1 LRNKIADKKDSDWRF
16 EMKNKEK
23 KVILGYL
30 NHHTIGRQNT
40 FMPLGIG
47 LIAAYSQSRFGNDID
62 IQLFDD
68 PNAIFQEIPHIQ
80 PDVVGLTNYCWNS
93 ELNRLV
99 FKKAKKIN
107 PSVVCIAGGPE
118 FPRDL
123 KECKEYLANRPEID
137 FYCYAEGEIA
147 FSKLLENI
155 LENISLDLLKS
166 VPHEN
171 MMSINPSNGE
181 LVKGNYEQIQDLNI
195 VPSPYIA
202 GIMEQWFTG
211 EYSPSIQTMRG
222 CPFTCSYC
230 WTGVNPQNLR
240 TYDLERIK
248 LELEYIAVRMH
259 KYPLV
264 LLSIVDSNFGMYER
278 DEEIAEYI
286 RELWKKYDWPNAF
299 DVTLGKS
306 NYDRIL
312 RVNEKLNK
320 RLLINCALQSM
331 NLKTLAAIKR
341 KNLPPDVFVNL
352 QTEIKKQGMGSVTE
366 LIVPLPYETK
376 ESFIQGMKFVINNNV
391 KLVPYTLMLLKGTDI
406 ASQEARNKHQM
417 VTKFRLVPHQFGE
430 YDQQKCFEMEEVCVG
445 TDTITFHEYCEI
457 RGLCF
462 IMSLYSH
469 KQYDVVFRLITE
481 SGALMSDS
489 VLYLWDLIKSG
500 KTGLSNL
507 YFQYLGEVKS
517 ELWESPEDIK
527 AFYSKEENYKKLLTG
542 ELGDNLLR
550 KYLTKARLEK
560 FPESLDLAFHTLPL
574 ITNHPLTDEMVEAV
588 GAAKEWM
595 IATRNIGELLDNKY
609 EWKSVK
615 LLSLPF
621 DVNSWY
627 EAGSVSKPLVT
638 YKKSTNYQICY
649 DFTRIDNIFVQLSK
663 IYGTDKT
670 FLIGKMLINY
680 PVQDLW
686 KICKPAS

>member
-1 LRNKIADKKDSDWRF
+1 
-16 EMKNKEK
+16 MKNKEK

-30 NHHTIGRQNT
+30 NHRTIGRQNT

-47 LIAAYSQSRFGNDID
+47 LIAAYSQSRFENDIN

-68 PNAIFQEIPHIQ
+68 SNAIFKEIPRIQ
-80 PDVVGLTNYCWNS
+80 PDVVGLTNFCWNS
-93 ELNRLV
+93 EINRLV

-118 FPRDL
+118 FPTDL
-123 KECKEYLANRPEID
+123 KECKEYLVNRPEID
-137 FYCYAEGEIA
+137 FYCYGEGEIA
-147 FSKLLENI
+147 FSNLLEKI
-155 LENISLDLLKS
+155 LENVSLDLLKS

-202 GIMEQWFTG
+202 GIMDQWFTG
-211 EYSPSIQTMRG
+211 EYSPSIQTTRG
-222 CPFTCSYC
+222 CPFKCAYC
-230 WTGVNPQNLR
+230 WEGNQTEKDQKKLK

-248 LELEYIAVRMH
+248 RELEYIAVRMQ
-259 KYPLV
+259 KNPFV

-286 RELWKKYDWPNAF
+286 RGLWKKYDWPNAF
-299 DVTLGKS
+299 DITLGKT

-312 RVNEKLNK
+312 RVSEKLNK
-320 RLLINCALQSM
+320 RIQVSCSLQSM

-341 KNLPPDVFVNL
+341 KNIPHDVYVNL
-352 QTEIKKQGMGSVTE
+352 QTEIKKRGMVSGTE

-376 ESFIQGMKFVINNNV
+376 ESFIEGMKFVLNNDV

-406 ASQEARNKHQM
+406 ASQETRNKHQM
-417 VTKFRLVPHQFGE
+417 VTKFRLIPHQFGE
-430 YDQQKCFEMEEVCVG
+430 YDRQKCFEIEEVCVG
-445 TDTITFHEYCEI
+445 TDTITFEEYCEI

-462 IMSLYSH
+462 IMALYSL

-489 VLYLWDLIKSG
+489 LLCLWDLIKSG
-500 KTGLSNL
+500 KTGLSDL

-542 ELGDNLLR
+542 ELGGNLIR
-550 KYLTKARLEK
+550 KYSIKAILEK
-560 FPESLDLAFHTLPL
+560 FHESLDLAFHTLPI
-574 ITNHPLTDEMVEAV
+574 ITNHPLTDEMDEAV
-588 GAAKEWM
+588 GSAVEWM
-595 IATRNIGELLDNKY
+595 IATRNIGGILNNEDK
-609 EWKSVK
+609 WKSEE
-615 LLSLPF
+615 LINLPF
-621 DVNSWY
+621 DVNQWY
-627 EAGSVSKPLVT
+627 EAGSDSKPLVT
-638 YKKSTNYQICY
+638 YKRKIKYQIFY
-649 DFTRIDNIFVQLSK
+649 NSTRMDNIFIQVKK
-663 IYGTDKT
+663 IWGTDNT
-670 FLIGKMLINY
+670 FAIGKLLNNY

>member
-1 LRNKIADKKDSDWRF
+1 
-16 EMKNKEK
+16 MKNKER

-30 NHHTIGRQNT
+30 NHHTVGRQNT
-40 FMPLGIG
+40 IMPLGIG
-47 LIAAYSQSRFGNDID
+47 LITAYSQSRFGNDIN

-68 PNAIFQEIPHIQ
+68 PNVIFKEIPLIQ

-118 FPRDL
+118 FPIDL
-123 KECKEYLANRPEID
+123 KECKEYLVNRPEID
-137 FYCYAEGEIA
+137 FYCYGEGEIA
-147 FSKLLENI
+147 FSNLLEKI
-155 LENISLDLLKS
+155 LENVSLDLLKS
-166 VPHEN
+166 VPHKN

-202 GIMEQWFTG
+202 GIMDQWFTG
-211 EYSPSIQTMRG
+211 EYSPSIQTTRG

-230 WTGVNPQNLR
+230 RAEIIPQKLR
-240 TYDLERIK
+240 TYDLERIN

-259 KYPLV
+259 KYPHV
-264 LLSIVDSNFGMYER
+264 FLSIVDTNFGMYER
-278 DEEIAEYI
+278 DEEIAESLRKI
-286 RELWKKYDWPNAF
+286 WEKYDWPNAF
-299 DVTLGKS
+299 DTDTGKS

-312 RVNEKLNK
+312 RVSDKLNG
-320 RLLINCALQSM
+320 RLHISCALQST
-331 NLKTLAAIKR
+331 NPKTLSAIKR
-341 KNLPPDVFVNL
+341 KNLPREAFINL
-352 QTEIKKQGMGSVTE
+352 QTEIKNRGMRALTE
-366 LIVPLPYETK
+366 MIVPLPYETK
-376 ESFIQGMKFVINNNV
+376 ESFIEGMKFAIDNGVELI
-391 KLVPYTLMLLKGTDI
+391 PYTLMLLKGTDMG
-406 ASQEARNKHQM
+406 SQETRNKHKM
-417 VTKFRLVPHQFGE
+417 VTKFRLIPRQFGE
-430 YDQQKCFEMEEVCVG
+430 YDQQKCFEIEEVCVG
-445 TDTITFHEYCEI
+445 TDTITFGEYCEI

-462 IMSLYSH
+462 IMSLYSN
-469 KQYDVVFRLITE
+469 KQYDVVYRLITE

-489 VLYLWDLIKSG
+489 ILFLWDLIKNG
-500 KTGLSNL
+500 KTGLSDL
-507 YFQYLGEVKS
+507 YFEYLEEVKS
-517 ELWESPEDIK
+517 ELWESPEEIN

-542 ELGDNLLR
+542 EHGDNLLR

-574 ITNHPLTDEMVEAV
+574 ITNHLLTDEMIEAV

-595 IATRNIGELLDNKY
+595 IATRDIWELLDNKY
-609 EWKSVK
+609 DQKSVK

-627 EAGSVSKPLVT
+627 EAGTVSKPLVT
-638 YKKSTNYQICY
+638 YKKITNYQIYY

-663 IYGTDKT
+663 TYGTDKT
-670 FLIGKMLINY
+670 FLIGKMLIIH